1 LRTRPL
7 ATGYLADMVDGRP
20 LIERMLETNMLP
32 ALQPGRSCHDGE
44 SASGPDKISKKF
56 SGCKGELFRGELQP
70 FRVVIEKVL

>member
-1 LRTRPL
+1 
-7 ATGYLADMVDGRP
+7 MVDGRP
-20 LIERMLETNMLP
+20 LIERILETNMLP